1 MNPRNKVWITVA
13 AFVLVMITIACACPS
28 LSNIGN
34 TAAEPMPGLAGKWYD
49 DGEITTHN
57 IVWDGTNYSVSAVTD
72 DGQNLTIS
80 SQNWDGSTFTWVYIS
95 PYDVS
100 VTMQATSVS
109 GNALTLNWWSTNGNS
124 GVDTIYRP

>member
-28 LSNIGN
+28 LSNLGG

-49 DGEITTHN
+49 DAEVTTHT

-80 SQNWDGSTFTWVYIS
+80 SQNWDGSAFTWVYIS

-100 VTMQATSVS
+100 VTMKAVSVS
-109 GNALTLNWWSTNGNS
+109 GTALTVDWTSTNGNS
-124 GVDTIYRP
+124 GTDTIYRP